1 MRIYGMKVNQLNEPM
16 GYQLSPL
23 RMSYKVQCEGGKYQ
37 SSARIRIYQGDETVY
52 DSGVRSD
59 VDSLCFVPEIA
70 LQPRTAYTWDVE
82 VTADN
87 GETALSERAHFE
99 TGKMTEPWQGQWIT
113 SEEKIEN
120 PRLFKRFTLPAA
132 VRSARLYIVG
142 LGMYEASV
150 NGQRVSDEYFAPYCN
165 DYDYWLQYQTYDV
178 TSLLCEENELSVM
191 LGDGWYKGRFG
202 FQKQREIYGDTLSL
216 LCELRVQTA
225 DGEVV
230 IPSDDSW
237 QCSETAVRFSN
248 IYDGEVL
255 DLNADCSKA
264 YAVKLYPQMGYE
276 RVVERLS
283 LPVRIKHTLQPKEII
298 RTPKDEWVID
308 FGQEVTGFVTF
319 RVRGEKGQKYFLQY
333 SEILQNGCFYNT
345 NLRSAKAEYTCITD
359 GRERW
364 IQPHFT
370 FYGFR
375 YVKIEGFGDAPQLAD
390 FVACVLYSDM
400 EQTGF
405 VKTNNAKVN
414 RLCENVLWGQRG
426 NFLDVP
432 TDCPQRDE
440 RMGWTGDAQIFCA
453 TACYQ
458 MDTAAFY
465 TKYMHDMELEQRH
478 AQGAVPHVVPSFHMR
493 GYPSCAWADAAA
505 IIPWTVYQFYGDKTL
520 LEKQYAN
527 MKMWVEWVNRID
539 EETGGRRLWHA
550 GFHYADWLSLDAESH
565 SSCRGGTD
573 RDFIASC
580 YYLYSTRLTA
590 KAAGVLG
597 LRTDE
602 ARYRLL
608 ESEILQAI
616 REEYFTSGGKLAL
629 NSQTAYVLALFLGLP
644 EEKYVPRMRR
654 ALDQK
659 FEESDNEL
667 RTGFVGTG
675 YLCRV
680 LSRQG
685 FSPLVYTLFLRED
698 YPGWLYEVN
707 MGATTVWERWN
718 SVLPDGRISDTGM
731 NSLNH
736 YAYGVVMEWLYGD
749 AAGISPVENAPGFRR
764 VRMQPHP
771 DARLPEIDFSY
782 ESAVGRYR
790 SAFTVTGE
798 KSMHWQVSVPFG
810 GEAELILPKGKITGN
825 AVFDE
830 QEGWMHAVVT
840 AGDYAFECEFDACPW
855 QKSLLDYTFSELK
868 ADKALWEEI
877 LAVAPDFENI
887 FAIRNPDVYT
897 FRMLRDYSLP
907 NFSPVQFRRMEDLLC
922 DKCFDR

>member
-1 MRIYGMKVNQLNEPM
+1 MKIYSMKTNHLTNPV
-16 GYQLSPL
+16 GYPFSPL
-23 RMSYKVQCEGGKYQ
+23 RLSYKVKDSRGKHQKSACIRVYQ
-37 SSARIRIYQGDETVY
+37 NEEVIY

-59 VDSLCFVPEIA
+59 IDSLCFVPEIA
-70 LQPRTAYTWDVE
+70 LRERTAYSWDVE

-87 GETALSERAHFE
+87 GESARSPRAYFE
-99 TGKMTEPWQGQWIT
+99 TGKMGETWDGQWIT
-113 SEEKIEN
+113 PVEKIEN
-120 PRLFKRFTLPAA
+120 PCVFKHFALPEKIQ
-132 VRSARLYIVG
+132 SARLYICG
-142 LGMYEASV
+142 LGMYEAYI
-150 NGQRVSDEYFAPYCN
+150 NGQKVGNEYFTPYCN
-165 DYDYWLQYQTYDV
+165 DYDHWLQYQTFDV
-178 TSLLCEENELSVM
+178 TNLLSEENTLSIM

-202 FQKQREIYGDTLSL
+202 YWKKREIYGDTLAL

-225 DGEVV
+225 AGEVV
-230 IPSDDSW
+230 IPSDNTW
-237 QCSETAVRFSN
+237 RCRETPVRFSN
-248 IYDGEVL
+248 IYDGEIL
-255 DLNADCSKA
+255 DLSANCEEEH
-264 YAVKLYPQMGYE
+264 AVRLYPEMGYE
-276 RVVERLS
+276 RVTERLS
-283 LPVRIKHTLQPKEII
+283 LPVRIKHEIKPKEII
-298 RTPKDEWVID
+298 HTPKNEVIID

-319 RVRGEKGQKYFLQY
+319 RARGEKGHQYHLKYC
-333 SEILQNGCFYNT
+333 EILQNGCFYND

-359 GRERW
+359 GREQW
-364 IQPHFT
+364 IRPHFT

-375 YVKIEGFGDAPQLAD
+375 YVLLEGFGEAPDPED
-390 FVACVLYSDM
+390 FTACVLYSDM

-405 VKTNNAKVN
+405 IKTNNAKVN

-440 RMGWTGDAQIFCA
+440 RLGWTGDAQIFCA

-458 MDTAAFY
+458 MDSAAFY
-465 TKYMHDMELEQRH
+465 TKYMHDIATEQR
-478 AQGAVPHVVPSFHMR
+478 ANNGAVPHFVPNFR
-493 GYPSCAWADAAA
+493 RKCNPSCAWADVAAV
-505 IIPWTVYQFYGDKTL
+505 IPWQVYQFYGDKSL
-520 LEKQYAN
+520 LENQYAN
-527 MKMWVEWVNRID
+527 MKMWVEWIFRVD
-539 EETGGRRLWHA
+539 EETGSKRLWHA
-550 GFHYADWLSLDAESH
+550 GFHFADWLSLDAEFATAR
-565 SSCRGGTD
+565 RGGTD

-580 YYLYSTRLTA
+580 YYLYSARLTA

-597 LRTDE
+597 LAADA

-608 ESEILQAI
+608 EDEILHAI
-616 REEYFTSGGKLAL
+616 RKEYFTLGGKLAL
-629 NSQTAYVLALFLGLP
+629 NTQTAYVLALLLGLP
-644 EEKYVPRMRR
+644 EEKWIPRMRR

-680 LSRQG
+680 LSANG

-771 DARLPEIDFSY
+771 DSRLPEVDFAY

-790 SAFTVTGE
+790 SAFKVTGE
-798 KSMHWQVSVPFG
+798 KSMIWQVSVPFG
-810 GEAELILPKGKITGN
+810 GAAELILPKGNIIGN
-825 AVFDE
+825 AQFVETTDGMFA
-830 QEGWMHAVVT
+830 MVT
-840 AGDYAFECEFDACPW
+840 AGDYEFTCEFDVSPW
-855 QKSLLDYTFSELK
+855 KKSILDYTFSELK
-868 ADKALWEEI
+868 ADETLWKEI
-877 LAVAPDFENI
+877 LDAAPDIENV
-887 FAIRNPDVYT
+887 FAIKNPDVTT
-897 FRMLRDYSLP
+897 FRMLRDYHWV
-907 NFSPVQFRRMEDLLC
+907 NFSSVQFRRVDELLC
-922 DKCFDR
+922 NKCFN

>member
-1 MRIYGMKVNQLNEPM
+1 MQIYGMKTNQLTSPV

-23 RMSYKVQCEGGKYQ
+23 RLSYKVKDCGGKYQ
-37 SSARIRIYQGDETVY
+37 KSARIRVYLGEETVY

-59 VDSLCFVPEIA
+59 IDSLCFVPEVT
-70 LQPRTAYTWDVE
+70 LLPRTVYSWDVE

-87 GETALSERAHFE
+87 DETALSSRAYFE
-99 TGKMTEPWQGQWIT
+99 TGKMDESWAGQWIT
-113 SEEKIEN
+113 PAEKIEN
-120 PRLFKRFTLPAA
+120 PCIFKRFSLPEGIL
-132 VRSARLYIVG
+132 SARLYICG
-142 LGMYEASV
+142 LGLYEAYI
-150 NGQRVSDEYFAPYCN
+150 NGEKVGDAYFTPYCN
-165 DYDYWLQYQTYDV
+165 NYDAWLQYQTYDV
-178 TSLLCEENELSVM
+178 TKLLCNTNEISVM
-191 LGDGWYKGRFG
+191 LSDGWYKGCFG
-202 FQKQREIYGDTLSL
+202 YWRENEIYGEANAL
-216 LCELRVQTA
+216 LCELRAETSE
-225 DGEVV
+225 GEIV
-230 IPSDDSW
+230 ISSDDAW
-237 QCSETAVRFSN
+237 LCRETAVRFSN

-255 DLNADCSKA
+255 DLTADCGKE
-264 YAVKLYPQMGYE
+264 YAVRLYPQMGYE
-276 RVVERLS
+276 RVTERLS
-283 LPVRIKHTLQPKEII
+283 LPVRIKHEIKPKEVIH
-298 RTPKDEWVID
+298 TPQNEVIID
-308 FGQEVTGFVTF
+308 FGQEVTGFVAF
-319 RVRGEKGQKYFLQY
+319 RVKGEKGHKYHLKY
-333 SEILQNGCFYNT
+333 SEILQDGCFYND

-359 GRERW
+359 GREQW
-364 IQPHFT
+364 IYPHFT

-375 YVKIEGFGDAPQLAD
+375 YVLAEGFGESIDLND
-390 FVACVLYSDM
+390 FTACVLYSDM
-400 EQTGF
+400 EQTGA
-405 VKTNNAKVN
+405 VKTNNEKVN

-440 RMGWTGDAQIFCA
+440 RLGWTGDAQIFCA

-458 MDTAAFY
+458 MDSAAFY
-465 TKYMHDMELEQRH
+465 TKYMHDMAAEQRVY
-478 AQGAVPHVVPSFHMR
+478 QGAVPHFVPNFR
-493 GYPSCAWADAAA
+493 RNCNPSCAWADAAA
-505 IIPWTVYQFYGDKTL
+505 VIPWKVYQFYGDKVL

-527 MKMWVEWVNRID
+527 MKMWVEWIFRTD

-550 GFHYADWLSLDAESH
+550 GFHFADWLSLDAEFATAR
-565 SSCRGGTD
+565 RGGTD

-597 LRTDE
+597 LTTDA

-616 REEYFTSGGKLAL
+616 REEYFTAGGKLAL
-629 NSQTAYVLALFLGLP
+629 NTQTAYVLALFLGLP
-644 EEKYVPRMRR
+644 EEKWVSRMLR

-680 LSRQG
+680 LSANG
-685 FSPLVYTLFLRED
+685 FSPLVYSLFLREE

-749 AAGISPVENAPGFRR
+749 AAGISPVEDAPGFRR

-771 DARLPEIDFSY
+771 DSRLPEIDFSY

-790 SAFTVTGE
+790 SAFKVTGE
-798 KSMHWQVSVPFG
+798 KSMVWQVSVPFG
-810 GEAELILPKGKITGN
+810 GEAELILPKGNIAGN
-825 AVFDE
+825 AEFAERNGSMV
-830 QEGWMHAVVT
+830 AAVT
-840 AGDYAFECEFDACPW
+840 AGDYEFVCEFEVSPW

-868 ADKALWEEI
+868 ANETLWQEI
-877 LAVAPDFENI
+877 LEAAPDFENI
-887 FAIRNPDVYT
+887 FAIKNPDVFT
-897 FRMLRDYSLP
+897 FRMLRDYHWI
-907 NFSPVQFRRMEDLLC
+907 NFPSVQFRRVEDLLC
-922 DKCFDR
+922 DKCFNH